1 MNDFTNFRAVYDD
14 LTDEVAG
21 ASYQFLP
28 DHLRNWF
35 DRLDGTPQVA
45 AIVGRL
51 QHGLDFDGWVQQALT
66 IDKQTK
72 VVGVSRQ
79 RINNLVADGVLP
91 RADRGRFD
99 LPSTVQA
106 FFQHKYAKLQA
117 CDADAKS
124 LTIERSRLARLKA
137 DAAEREAKQEAG
149 ELVSVSEVEAG
160 WLAIAGTVRTRI
172 LLVPRKIAPRVVTGT
187 AIEAERLMQREL
199 NAALAEIAAT
209 PV

>member
-1 MNDFTNFRAVYDD
+1 MKIGLVDAAT
-14 LTDEVAG
+14 VA
-21 ASYQFLP
+21 
-28 DHLRNWF
+28 
-35 DRLDGTPQVA
+35 
-45 AIVGRL
+45 
-51 QHGLDFDGWVQQALT
+51 
-66 IDKQTK
+66 K

-106 FFQHKYAKLQA
+106 FFQHKYAKA
-117 CDADAKS
+117 HAEDVDARS

-137 DAAEREAKQEAG
+137 DAAEREAKQQAG
-149 ELVSVSEVEAG
+149 ELVSASEIEAG
-160 WLAIAGTVRTRI
+160 WLAIASTVRTRI

>member
-1 MNDFTNFRAVYDD
+1 MKIGLVDAAT
-14 LTDEVAG
+14 VA
-21 ASYQFLP
+21 
-28 DHLRNWF
+28 
-35 DRLDGTPQVA
+35 
-45 AIVGRL
+45 
-51 QHGLDFDGWVQQALT
+51 
-66 IDKQTK
+66 K

-106 FFQHKYAKLQA
+106 FFQHKYAKA
-117 CDADAKS
+117 HAEDVDARS
-124 LTIERSRLARLKA
+124 LTIERSRLARLKTY
-137 DAAEREAKQEAG
+137 AAEREAKQQAG
-149 ELVSVSEVEAG
+149 ELVSASEIEAG
-160 WLAIAGTVRTRI
+160 WLAIASTVRTRI